1 MQTTWPG
8 NGDAPF
14 NPPTQGARA
23 RSFVPEAGPTNGTR
37 TYIYSNLKPGTYI
50 YEAGSHP
57 SIQVPMGLYG
67 LLIVTQAPAAANAGC
82 AYPGATSCAAGA
94 YDADA
99 AYLFSEIDAVQN
111 KAVAAAALA
120 GADESRTITDPL
132 CASSPCYPAA
142 VNYAPTYL
150 LINGQSFDASNPAAS
165 SISVPAAASTGN
177 IVLRF
182 ANAGSRTHIPTV
194 VGLPMALIAED
205 GNVPLGLPKIQ
216 TEVLLTAGKTYDVVV
231 KPAGNAT
238 STTPAT
244 AFNNATFPIFD
255 RQLGTSINNQ
265 KNGGMQA
272 YLVVGAGSSNW
283 GSGTGGL
290 PVALQAAVNNDAFTL
305 PIRPPPSQPMC

>member
-1 MQTTWPG
+1 MPHTCS
-8 NGDAPF
+8 
-14 NPPTQGARA
+14 ARL
-23 RSFVPEAGPTNGTR
+23 TR
-37 TYIYSNLKPGTYI
+37 CRTKRWRRRLW
-50 YEAGSHP
+50 
-57 SIQVPMGLYG
+57 
-67 LLIVTQAPAAANAGC
+67 
-82 AYPGATSCAAGA
+82 
-94 YDADA
+94 
-99 AYLFSEIDAVQN
+99 
-111 KAVAAAALA
+111 LA
-120 GADESRTITDPL
+120 SDESRTITDPL
-132 CASSPCYPAA
+132 CASSACYPAA

-150 LINGQSFDASNPAAS
+150 LINGQSFDASNPVVS

-205 GNVPLGLPKIQ
+205 GNVPMGLSKIQ

-231 KPAGNAT
+231 KPATNAT

-244 AFNNATFPIFD
+244 AFSNATFPIFD

-272 YLVVGAGSSNW
+272 YLVVGAGSSQPW

-290 PVALQAAVNNDAFTL
+290 PVALQAAVKDDAFTL
-305 PIRPPPSQPMC
+305 PISATTFAANVLTNDVGVTSVAVGTGPKAMARWRSTRTELLSTRRPVRLLAGFTDSLHPYPATQQQQRPR